1 MKILLV
7 SNYQPPHMG
16 GIEFAAGALKRC
28 WERDGH
34 AVTWLTTDI
43 PRGGQ
48 PSTAENV
55 RIPACNVFERLW
67 EINSPIVSPCGNPRI
82 RKLIREHDIV
92 NIHSLAPGLSSV
104 CLSAAIR
111 CRRPAVVT
119 QHVAII
125 PLASKLL
132 TAVQH
137 HVICAAARRAVR
149 QDIPLT
155 FVGEAVRRWFIE
167 ESGIPAEMT
176 HMTPAGIE
184 PDKYFLVPDSERAA
198 LMRKWNLPENQF
210 KVLFVGR
217 FYEKKGLQLIREV
230 AEQCPDILFSFR
242 GSGPDDP
249 ALWNLPNVCIL
260 PMATDRELREIYGC
274 HDLFIM
280 PSIGEGW
287 PAVIPQAMACGLG
300 CMISEETFQ
309 GYNRDRD
316 QFIVV
321 PRNADAIV
329 KQLND
334 AKEDR
339 IPWLKNRVGIS
350 DYAVRTWNWQQTAR
364 IYSEIFEKQVQNAG
378 RSGGRQADLHE

>member
-34 AVTWLTTDI
+34 SVTWLTTNI
-43 PRGGQ
+43 PKAGHMTTSDNIR
-48 PSTAENV
+48 V
-55 RIPACNVFERLW
+55 PACNIFETLW
-67 EINSPIVSPCGNPRI
+67 EINSPVVSPAAYGRI
-82 RKLIREHDIV
+82 QKLIREHEVV

-104 CLSAAIR
+104 CLSSAIR
-111 CRRPAVVT
+111 QKHPAVVT

-137 HVICAAARRAVR
+137 RVICATAQRTVR
-149 QDIPLT
+149 HGIPLT
-155 FVGEAVRRWFIE
+155 FVGEAVRKWFIE
-167 ESGIPAEMT
+167 EAGIPEDMT

-184 PDKYFLVPDSERAA
+184 PEKYFFVPDPERAA
-198 LMRKWNLPENQF
+198 LMQKWDLPESRF

-217 FYEKKGLQLIREV
+217 YYEKKGLHLIRQV
-230 AEQCPDILFSFR
+230 AQECPDVLFSFR
-242 GSGPDDP
+242 GNGPDDP
-249 ALWNLPNVCIL
+249 ALWNLPNIRIL
-260 PMATDRELREIYGC
+260 PLATDQELRELYGS

-280 PSIGEGW
+280 PSVGEGW
-287 PAVIPQAMACGLG
+287 PAVVPQGMACGLG

-316 QFIVV
+316 RFIVV
-321 PRNADAIV
+321 SR
-329 KQLND
+329 D
-334 AKEDR
+334 AKDIVQRLRDAQAGR
-339 IPWLKNRVGIS
+339 IGWLKERSAIS
-350 DYAVRTWNWQQTAR
+350 EYSIRTWNWQQTAR
-364 IYSEIFEKQVQNAG
+364 IYAELFERQIAAKAG
-378 RSGGRQADLHE
+378 